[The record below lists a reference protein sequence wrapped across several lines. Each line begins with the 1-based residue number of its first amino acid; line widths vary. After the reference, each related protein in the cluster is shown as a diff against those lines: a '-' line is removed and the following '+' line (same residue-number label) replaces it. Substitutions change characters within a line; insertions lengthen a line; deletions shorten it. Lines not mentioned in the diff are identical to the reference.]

1 MCNKDLEDL
10 YNLAYIIYYFETQ
23 DMCIEA
29 IREELHLLEFV
40 TNRFQTKKICNKAG
54 RKNSFQ
60 LQLAPIHLN
69 TQEMCQ
75 DARKNC
81 PWFFMY
87 VPDCYEKLYKIWN
100 EYYLHAVTFVELAEW
115 YRGYKKPKAQK
126 KQTDN
131 NFLPIA

>member
-54 RKNSFQ
+54 RKNSF
-60 LQLAPIHLN
+60 
-69 TQEMCQ
+69 
-75 DARKNC
+75 
-81 PWFFMY
+81 
-87 VPDCYEKLYKIWN
+87 
-100 EYYLHAVTFVELAEW
+100 
-115 YRGYKKPKAQK
+115 
-126 KQTDN
+126 
-131 NFLPIA
+131 